1 LLFWIFVRGFA
12 TAFMLV
18 LHSTLVLKYSNL
30 ANTATNGIYKILISV
45 QDMQKYLFKNI
56 QVVNEGKTITTD
68 VLTDGERIEK
78 LASSIDCK
86 GKVTEIIGEGKCLLP
101 GVIDNHVHFREP
113 GLTYKGTLYTESKAA
128 VAGGTTSFMDMPNTI
143 PPTFTQALLEEKF
156 AMASRTSLA
165 NYSFYMGTS
174 NDNADEVLRT
184 NDKKKEVCGIKIF
197 MGSSTGNLLLDNP
210 VTLSKLFSESEIL
223 IATHCE
229 DERIMKEN
237 YDRLQSEGRELTAA
251 DHPIIKDDIECFES
265 SLFAIQ
271 LAKKYGSRLHILHIT
286 TEKELQLFSNML
298 PLNEKLITSEA
309 CVHHLHFTSDDY
321 ATLGNKIKCNPAI
334 KAPHNRTAL
343 WKAVNDDIIDS
354 ISTDHAPHLPEEKNV
369 PYEKAHGGVPFVQH
383 SLSMMLHYVKEGK
396 ISIEKVVQKMSHN
409 IATIYQIKD
418 RGFIREGYYAD
429 LVLVDRN
436 RPCTVTS
443 ENVLSKCGWSP
454 LEGFTFPA
462 TIERTFVNGT
472 MVYGNEGW
480 DESVKGKR
488 ILFERD

>member
-1 LLFWIFVRGFA
+1 
-12 TAFMLV
+12 
-18 LHSTLVLKYSNL
+18 
-30 ANTATNGIYKILISV
+30 
-45 QDMQKYLFKNI
+45 MQKYLFKNI

-68 VLTDGERIEK
+68 VLIQGERIEK
-78 LASSIDCK
+78 IAPVIDTRSSVK
-86 GKVTEIIGEGKCLLP
+86 EINGEGKFLLP

-113 GLTYKGTLYTESKAA
+113 GLTYKGTIYSESKAA

-143 PPTFTQALLEEKF
+143 PPTFTQQLLEEKF
-156 AMASRTSLA
+156 TIASKTSLA

-174 NDNADEVLRT
+174 NDNAEEALRT
-184 NDKKKEVCGIKIF
+184 NDKRNEVCGIKIF

-210 VTLSKLFSESEIL
+210 VILNRLFSESEML

-229 DERIMKEN
+229 DERIMNEN
-237 YDRLQSEGRELTAA
+237 YARIKAEGRELTAA
-251 DHPIIKDDIECFES
+251 DHPIIKDDIACFES

-298 PLNEKLITSEA
+298 PLQEKLITAEA

-321 ATLGNKIKCNPAI
+321 AILGNKIKCNPAI
-334 KAPHNRTAL
+334 KAPFNKAAL
-343 WKAVNDDIIDS
+343 WKAVNDDVIDS

-396 ISIEKVVQKMSHN
+396 ISLEKVVQKMSHN
-409 IATIYQIKD
+409 IATIYQIKE
-418 RGFIREGYYAD
+418 RGFIKEGYYAD
-429 LVLVDRN
+429 LVMVDMN
-436 RPCTVTS
+436 KPFTVTR

-454 LEGFTFPA
+454 LENFTFPA
-462 TIERTFVNGT
+462 SIEKTFVNGIL
-472 MVYGNEGW
+472 VYACPDIAGSNNVW

-488 ILFERD
+488 LLFDRN